1 MSKDNSDNKIK
12 ELMSTALKDINTLVD
27 VNAVI
32 GKPFTTNGG
41 TVVIP
46 VTKVTMGFM
55 TGGGEYGKVQSL
67 KGEKSLPFSGGSGAV
82 ISLKPSG
89 FLVDNGKGVKL
100 VSIADDVATKAFET
114 AEEFIKSFN
123 NEKED

>member
-1 MSKDNSDNKIK
+1 MTKDNSDNKIK

-27 VNAVI
+27 VNTVI

-67 KGEKSLPFSGGSGAV
+67 KGEKSLPFSGGSSSTTRSSRSPV
-82 ISLKPSG
+82 P
-89 FLVDNGKGVKL
+89 VP
-100 VSIADDVATKAFET
+100 
-114 AEEFIKSFN
+114 
-123 NEKED
+123 

>member
-1 MSKDNSDNKIK
+1 MAKDNSDNKIK

-27 VNAVI
+27 VNTVI

-55 TGGGEYGKVQSL
+55 TGGGRVR
-67 KGEKSLPFSGGSGAV
+67 KSTKFKRRKIVAV
-82 ISLKPSG
+82 FGRERGCHIP
-89 FLVDNGKGVKL
+89 
-100 VSIADDVATKAFET
+100 
-114 AEEFIKSFN
+114 
-123 NEKED
+123 